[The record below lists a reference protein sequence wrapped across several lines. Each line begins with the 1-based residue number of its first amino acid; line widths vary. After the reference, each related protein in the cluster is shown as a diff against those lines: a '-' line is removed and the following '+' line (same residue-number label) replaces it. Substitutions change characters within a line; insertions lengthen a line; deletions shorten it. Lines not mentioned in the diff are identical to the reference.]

1 MFTRDA
7 AQDFARRWTQAWNDR
22 DIDMI
27 LAFYSEDVVFH
38 SPRIRE
44 VLETDTPYLAGKEA
58 LRNYW
63 ELSLDAARE
72 IYFDIDA
79 IFLSSD
85 SVTLTY
91 SNHRGQQVAETFI
104 FDPDRKIR
112 ESVAAYG

>member
-7 AQDFARRWTQAWNDR
+7 AKDFVRRWTQAWNDR

-44 VLETDTPYLAGKEA
+44 VLETDTPYLTGKTA

-63 ELSLDAARE
+63 SLALEDARE
-72 IYFDIDA
+72 IFFETDA
-79 IFLSSD
+79 IYLSSD
-85 SVTLTY
+85 SLTLTY
-91 SNHRGQQVAETFI
+91 SNHRNQQVAETFI